1 MSRSI
6 LLQQVIAISL
16 VMLILVGCGTP
27 AAPPVSEAPA
37 ATSTPK
43 VSTAT
48 PEPSTAT
55 PEPPTATPAPAETP
69 EPPLAT
75 SVDDLIGR
83 WSFGSGAYA
92 QYFQFNEDGTY
103 VMARGSVANLEDN
116 QLHFGPFLFED
127 GLLTFETSDDSLGC
141 TGQSGTYE
149 VRLLEEGRIAFVLV
163 EDECSLRAGEHYSS
177 LVPLSP

>member
-1 MSRSI
+1 MKNSI

-48 PEPSTAT
+48 PEP
-55 PEPPTATPAPAETP
+55 PTATPAPAETP

-83 WSFGSGAYA
+83 WSFGSGDPA
-92 QYFQFNEDGTY
+92 QYFHFNEDGTY

-116 QLHFGPFLFED
+116 QLQFGPFLFED

>member
-1 MSRSI
+1 MKNSI

-48 PEPSTAT
+48 PEP
-55 PEPPTATPAPAETP
+55 PTATPAPAETP

-92 QYFQFNEDGTY
+92 QYFHFNEDGTY

-116 QLHFGPFLFED
+116 QLQFGPFLFED